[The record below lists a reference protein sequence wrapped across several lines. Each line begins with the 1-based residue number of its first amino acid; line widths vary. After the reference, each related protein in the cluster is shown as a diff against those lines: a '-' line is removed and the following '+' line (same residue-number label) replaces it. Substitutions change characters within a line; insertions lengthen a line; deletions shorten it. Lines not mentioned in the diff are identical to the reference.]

1 VPRIGLVLGGGGVA
15 GFAYHTGA
23 LAALQQQTGWDPR
36 LARIIVGTSAGS
48 GVGALLR
55 GGVPV
60 GAVLERQLSLPSDPR
75 GMARL
80 REMTGRDG
88 PAAKARPRWWIVPS
102 SPKLA
107 LRQLARGPALDI
119 ARIGSALLPEGRIPT
134 RAIGERARE
143 LFGDGW
149 PNLPLW
155 LVAVRLDDGARVV
168 FGRDDTSVNVGRAVE
183 ASSAIP
189 AFFQPVE
196 IGGTRYVDGGIHSAT
211 NADLLADQELDLVV
225 VVSPLSASPKLSA
238 STILGPVRTYCHLGL
253 RRELSHLHRAG
264 IKTLVL
270 EPSLDEVRAM
280 GPNMM
285 DPSRTVFVV
294 LQSTQSVARRLARP
308 EMAEALEIL
317 GAAAMAEAPPLD
329 VAYPE

>member
-1 VPRIGLVLGGGGVA
+1 MPRIGLVLGGGGVA

-23 LAALQQQTGWDPR
+23 LAALQQHTGWDPR

-88 PAAKARPRWWIVPS
+88 PASKARPRWWVMPS
-102 SPKLA
+102 SPGLA
-107 LRQLARGPALDI
+107 LRQFARGPAVDF
-119 ARIGSALLPEGRIPT
+119 ARLGSALLPEGRVPT

-143 LFGDGW
+143 LFGDRW
-149 PNLPLW
+149 PKQPLW
-155 LVAVRLDDGARVV
+155 ITAVRLDDGTRVV
-168 FGRDDTSVNVGRAVE
+168 FGRDDTSINVGRAVE

-196 IGGTRYVDGGIHSAT
+196 IGGVRYVDGGIHSAT

-225 VVSPLSASPKLSA
+225 IVSPLSASPRLTA
-238 STILGPVRTYCHLGL
+238 STLLGPVRTYCHLGL
-253 RRELSHLHRAG
+253 RREVAHLRRAG
-264 IKTLVL
+264 IRTIVL

-294 LQSTQSVARRLARP
+294 LQSTQSVARRLAKTDV
-308 EMAEALEIL
+308 AEAVDIL
-317 GAAAMAEAPPLD
+317 SEAAMLETPPLD